1 MEASCRIDKKNVIES
16 RIIPAVD
23 IYVDQIFGFQSKKFD
38 YYVIVSSENT
48 LTIQFNLINFCPT
61 NKKVNDW

>member
-48 LTIQFNLINFCPT
+48 LSLI
-61 NKKVNDW
+61 